1 MKGNIRAL
9 RPLLDSFQQRRIIDD
24 GLWQSAGMTC
34 PRLVAE
40 EAVKWKLVPGVGHES
55 SDLLFAT
62 DSSVAPGERTIQ
74 S

>member
-1 MKGNIRAL
+1 M
-9 RPLLDSFQQRRIIDD
+9 
-24 GLWQSAGMTC
+24 

-40 EAVKWKLVPGVGHES
+40 EAVKWKLMPGVERES